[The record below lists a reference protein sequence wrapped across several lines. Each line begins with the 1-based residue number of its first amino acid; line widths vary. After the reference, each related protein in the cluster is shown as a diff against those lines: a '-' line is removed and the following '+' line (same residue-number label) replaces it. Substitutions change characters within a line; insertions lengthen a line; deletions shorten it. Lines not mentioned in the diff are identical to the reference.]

1 MVALC
6 VNLKARIEVKE
17 ESIRKMHLHQV
28 QMYGDPCR
36 YELEN
41 KEQDR

>member
-6 VNLKARIEVKE
+6 INLKARIEVKE
-17 ESIRKMHLHQV
+17 ESIRKVYLHQV

-36 YELEN
+36 YVLEN
-41 KEQDR
+41 KERH